1 MMIFISLDREV
12 DLVSPLISPLTYE
25 GLINELI
32 GIENGRVKLDVSII
46 GDEKDL
52 PQQLQQPKGS
62 SSSAASAEASKP
74 RVPGEKVPVT
84 LNNTDPI
91 FAECRDLSIE
101 RLGAVLQEKAIRVKE
116 SYSTFRENKDASIV
130 ELHDFVKK
138 IPQLTKEYKSLN
150 MHINVAEL
158 IKRTTDGRQFR
169 ELWQNQR
176 AMLEVCSCPVHIKIE
191 VISDLYRA
199 RFTLSS
205 LRTLLAKIRK
215 AAIC

>member
-1 MMIFISLDREV
+1 MLHVLPDKLFRLDREV

-32 GIENGRVKLDVSII
+32 GIENGRVKLDASII
-46 GDEKDL
+46 GDEKEL

-62 SSSAASAEASKP
+62 NSTSSSAAPP
-74 RVPGEKVPVT
+74 RAPGEKVPVI
-84 LNNTDPI
+84 LNNADPI
-91 FAECRDLSIE
+91 FAEVRDLSIE

-116 SYSTFRENKDASIV
+116 SYSSFRENKDASIV

-158 IKRTTDGRQFR
+158 IKRTTDSRQFR
-169 ELWQNQR
+169 ERWQNER
-176 AMLEVCSCPVHIKIE
+176 AMLEVCFSLCAT
-191 VISDLYRA
+191 VISVDYA
-199 RFTLSS
+199 
-205 LRTLLAKIRK
+205 
-215 AAIC
+215 